1 MHCPLD
7 LKPIAMKKALLLIL
21 LLAPFLNLLAQ
32 QTDENLTGDYING
45 IFYYNRLDYM
55 RQSYDRWSMIMKE
68 YHPGEDV
75 RKYNY
80 GIYSA
85 MNDFNFG
92 RDVDGVKITPLLLGY
107 AFGKDNFGYYFLLST
122 NDFRNTFRGEDEES
136 AGKFNAIT
144 LGTSYQTKWFSLLAD
159 ATYASQEFSIY
170 GKVFFPIIKS
180 HIGVGTSRFDEYVD
194 PVSEQK
200 RIIRQKVLRPD
211 VFSFATSAIPY
222 FNLGL
227 RILKLTKSKYIP
239 NISFA
244 FHQFK
249 DESEWDEMKWDGEFF
264 FETRGEEF
272 KNIAS
277 MKDYDI
283 RFTLY
288 RLIGEPLVD
297 EDGICLRWT
306 VFGGVSYK
314 SKLDYFTETITES
327 GQVYNGQSGVGIE
340 LGTGLRVM
348 GFKKY
353 GFQEDT
359 YVRFSYFNNYSSY
372 FERHP
377 GMKQGLKFKVMF

>member
-1 MHCPLD
+1 MRRLF
-7 LKPIAMKKALLLIL
+7 LGLALSGL
-21 LLAPFLNLLAQ
+21 FLQSFCQ
-32 QTDENLTGDYING
+32 QTDENLTGEYING

-55 RQSYDRWSMIMKE
+55 RQSYDRWGMIMKE
-68 YHPGEDV
+68 YHPDEDV

-85 MNDFNFG
+85 INDFNFG
-92 RDVDGVKITPLLLGY
+92 KDVDGVKITPLLLGY
-107 AFGKDNFGYYFLLST
+107 AFGKNHFGYYFLLST
-122 NDFRNTFRGEDEES
+122 NDFRNTFRSEEEES
-136 AGKFNAIT
+136 AGKFNAVT

-170 GKVFFPIIKS
+170 GKVFLPIIRS

-200 RIIRQKVLRPD
+200 RIIRKKVLRPD
-211 VFSFATSAIPY
+211 VFSFATSIIPY
-222 FNLGL
+222 FNVGL

-249 DESEWDEMKWDGEFF
+249 DQSQWGEMKWDGEVF
-264 FETRGEEF
+264 FETRGEEI

-277 MKDYDI
+277 MKDFDV

-288 RLIGEPLVD
+288 RLLGEPLVE

-306 VFGGVSYK
+306 VFAGASYK
-314 SKLDYFTETITES
+314 SELDYFAETLTES
-327 GQVYNGQSGVGIE
+327 GKVYTGQSGVGFE
-340 LGTGLRVM
+340 LGTGLRVL

-359 YVRFSYFNNYSSY
+359 YVRFSYFNNYSNY
-372 FERHP
+372 FERYP

>member
-1 MHCPLD
+1 
-7 LKPIAMKKALLLIL
+7 MKKLLVLSLIT
-21 LLAPFLNLLAQ
+21 FQFTILLAQ
-32 QTDENLTGDYING
+32 QSNENVTGEYING

-55 RQSYDRWSMIMKE
+55 RQSYDRWGMIMRD
-68 YHPGEDV
+68 YHPDEDV

-92 RDVDGVKITPLLLGY
+92 KDVDGVKINPLLIGY
-107 AFGKDNFGYYFLLST
+107 AFGQNNFGYYFLLST
-122 NDFRNTFRGEDEES
+122 SDFRNTFRNENEES
-136 AGKFNAIT
+136 QGKFNAVT
-144 LGTSYQTKWFSLLAD
+144 LGTSYQTKWISVLAD
-159 ATYASQEFSIY
+159 ATFASQTFSVY
-170 GKVFFPIIKS
+170 GKVFFPIIRS
-180 HIGVGTSRFDEYVD
+180 HLGVGTSQFDEYID

-200 RIIRQKVLRPD
+200 RIIRKKVLRPD
-211 VFSFATSAIPY
+211 VFSFATSIIPY
-222 FNLGL
+222 FNVGL

-249 DESEWDEMKWDGEFF
+249 DVSEWDDMKWDGEVF
-264 FETRGEEF
+264 FETRGEEI

-277 MKDYDI
+277 MKDFDV
-283 RFTLY
+283 RLTFY
-288 RLIGEPLVD
+288 RLLGEPLVED
-297 EDGICLRWT
+297 DGICLRWT
-306 VFGGVSYK
+306 IFAGVSYK
-314 SKLDYFTETITES
+314 SELDYFTETLTES
-327 GQVYNGQSGVGIE
+327 GKVYNGQHGVGFE

-359 YVRFSYFNNYSSY
+359 YVRFSYFNNYSNY
-372 FERHP
+372 FERYP